1 MKENYQLLLDG
12 IIKENE
18 KQNIVLTLLLHSC
31 CGPCSSY
38 CLEYL
43 SNYFKITVFYY
54 NPNIYPSEEYF
65 FRVDEQRKLID
76 KLDCKYPVNMIVGKY
91 DVDRFYKTVKGMEK
105 LKEGSQRCHL
115 CYELRLREAATIAK
129 SEGFD
134 YFTTTLTI
142 SPYKNSTVLNEI
154 GKKIEEEIGV
164 KHLPSDFK
172 KRNGYKRSVEL
183 SRMFGMY
190 RQDYC
195 GCIFSK
201 MEREAIKKLRETS

>member
-1 MKENYQLLLDG
+1 MKENYQLLLDN

-18 KQNIVLTLLLHSC
+18 KKNIVPTLLLHSC

-43 SNYFKITVFYY
+43 SNYFKITIFYY

-65 FRVDEQRKLID
+65 FRVDEQKKLID
-76 KLDCKYPVNMIVGKY
+76 KLNCKYPVNMIVGKY
-91 DVDRFYKTVKGMEK
+91 DVERFYKIVKGMEK
-105 LKEGSQRCHL
+105 MKEGSKRCHL
-115 CYELRLREAATIAK
+115 CYELRLKEAAILAK
-129 SEGFD
+129 NENFD

-142 SPYKNSTVLNEI
+142 SPYKNSSILNEI
-154 GKKIEEEIGV
+154 GKKIEQEVGV

-183 SRMFGMY
+183 SVMFGMY

-201 MEREAIKKLRETS
+201 MEREEIKRLRQSS

>member
-1 MKENYQLLLDG
+1 MKQNYGVLLEN

-18 KQNIVLTLLLHSC
+18 KMNIVPTLLLHSC

-43 SNYFKITVFYY
+43 SNHFKITVFYY
-54 NPNIYPSEEYF
+54 NPNIYPKEEYF
-65 FRVDEQRKLID
+65 FRVEEQRKLNEKING
-76 KLDCKYPVNMIVGKY
+76 KYPIDMIVGKY
-91 DVDRFYKTVKGMEK
+91 DVARFYKIVKGMEK
-105 LKEGSQRCHL
+105 MKEGSERCHN
-115 CYELRLREAATIAK
+115 CYELRLREAATLAK
-129 SEGFD
+129 RENFD

-142 SPYKNSTVLNEI
+142 SPHKNSQILNEI
-154 GKKIEEEIGV
+154 GERVAEEVGA

-172 KRNGYKRSVEL
+172 KKNGYKRSVEL
-183 SRMFGMY
+183 SLQFGMY

-201 MEREAIKKLRETS
+201 KEREEFKELKKNM

>member
-1 MKENYQLLLDG
+1 MKENYQLLLDN

-18 KQNIVLTLLLHSC
+18 KNDYAPTLLLHSC

-43 SNYFKITVFYY
+43 SNYFRITIFYY
-54 NPNIYPSEEYF
+54 NPNIYPKEEYF
-65 FRVDEQRKLID
+65 FRVEEQRKLIE
-76 KLDCKYPVNMIVGKY
+76 KINGKYPIDMVVGKY

-105 LKEGSQRCHL
+105 MKEGSVRCH
-115 CYELRLREAATIAK
+115 
-129 SEGFD
+129 
-134 YFTTTLTI
+134 
-142 SPYKNSTVLNEI
+142 NSQILNEI
-154 GKKIEEEIGV
+154 GQRVADEVGV

-172 KRNGYKRSVEL
+172 KKNGYKRSVEL
-183 SRMFGMY
+183 SLMFGMY

-201 MEREAIKKLRETS
+201 MEREEFKKLKESS

>member
-1 MKENYQLLLDG
+1 MKENYQLLLDN

-18 KQNIVLTLLLHSC
+18 KNNYAPTLLLHSC

-43 SNYFKITVFYY
+43 SNYFRITIFYY
-54 NPNIYPSEEYF
+54 NPNIYPKEEYF
-65 FRVDEQRKLID
+65 FRVEEQRKLIE
-76 KLDCKYPVNMIVGKY
+76 KMNGKYPINMVVGKY

-105 LKEGSQRCHL
+105 MREGSIRCHS
-115 CYELRLREAATIAK
+115 CYELRLREAALLAK
-129 SEGFD
+129 AENFD

-142 SPYKNSTVLNEI
+142 SPYKNSQVLNEI
-154 GKKIEEEIGV
+154 GQKVAKEIGV

-183 SRMFGMY
+183 SFMFGMY

-201 MEREAIKKLRETS
+201 MEREEFKKLKESS